1 MEVDSM
7 GITREDVINTAI
19 KLENDGIKFY
29 RSIASKTHN
38 ELTRKMFE
46 SLADDEMKHIEWINN
61 LAPNVKTSGEFN
73 EKLYARLKIIFAEP
87 TDKIKETAR
96 GTDDDIKAI
105 DIAIGMEI
113 QTQNEYLRFSDEAE
127 DPDIEKLFTI
137 LADVE
142 RFHADVLRNSKEYL
156 NNPHDWFMQEEGW
169 MFDGG

>member
-1 MEVDSM
+1 M
-7 GITREDVINTAI
+7 GITREEVINTAI

-29 RSIASKTHN
+29 RGIASETHN

-73 EKLYARLKIIFAEP
+73 EKLYTRLKKIFAEP
-87 TDKIKETAR
+87 ADKIKEAAR

-105 DIAIGMEI
+105 NIAIDMEK
-113 QTQNEYLRFSDEAE
+113 QTQNEYLRFSDETE
-127 DPDIEKLFTI
+127 DPELEKLFTI
-137 LADVE
+137 LADIE
-142 RFHADVLRNSKEYL
+142 RFHADILQNSKEYL
-156 NNPHDWFMQEEGW
+156 DSPHDWFMQEEGW